1 MKEGKYMK
9 VLLVEDDPLSRH
21 LLQQML
27 CNLGY
32 EVTACE
38 DGEVAWNAFTSQE
51 FHLIVSD
58 WLMPNLDGLE
68 LCKRIRTAD
77 KKYYSYFILQ
87 TSCAEKDSLVSAIT
101 SGVDDYLLKPY
112 DTIKLQNKL
121 QVAQKFFE
129 IEAQTQASPERL
141 EAIKKRL

>member
-1 MKEGKYMK
+1 MK

-27 CNLGY
+27 KNLGY

-38 DGEVAWNAFTSQE
+38 DGKAAWEAFTSQE
-51 FHLIVSD
+51 FHLVVSD

-68 LCKRIRTAD
+68 LCKKIRTSD
-77 KKYYSYFILQ
+77 KSYYSYFILQ
-87 TSCAEKDSLVSAIT
+87 TSCAEKESLVSAIS

-112 DTIKLQNKL
+112 DVVKLQTKL
-121 QVAQKFFE
+121 QIAQRFFE
-129 IEAQTQASPERL
+129 IEAQTEVSSKVL
-141 EAIKKRL
+141 EAIKNLL